1 MMLIMLHIDK
11 LHESVGQS
19 GSTGSQA
26 ISIPPIDWCT
36 RNLGKDSDHVI
47 VIQDIEEFVRNVLP
61 EFGFE
66 TISTRSFVRKMYRW
80 GFRQVSG
87 VYSGLYKKNSK
98 QPHTPYMY
106 ESKHFR
112 KNEFSLLDRMQS
124 TTAEKGSKAE
134 KALFSK
140 AERCKLDH
148 MHSAPAEED
157 SKSGGVNVETKTQSS
172 TVAER
177 TKESEKRPMLDSPQT
192 MQPKRARI
200 LVGDKVLSPVNSGGV
215 PLLHGNLLQSGNV
228 LNNLSPDGGCQALR
242 SLPLRY
248 TTMQNLQPN
257 IHILQQPLP
266 LRYSVM
272 QNMQP
277 NVHILQQTKI
287 SPRMTLGAA
296 DVLAWD
302 NFSPVSPTNFHIQL
316 MNEHPLVSYMRNQ
329 QQDLF
334 GGRQGCL
341 TLNESYGG
349 KVMPMGFATVGQG
362 PINRLHPHSG
372 LHQRISAAGTYLHP
386 STSAFLNNLAGV
398 SKLFGPQHVPPF
410 SQPESRFHQ
419 ALLDMRSS
427 G

>member
-1 MMLIMLHIDK
+1 MMLLMLHIDK
-11 LHESVGQS
+11 LRESVGQS
-19 GSTGSQA
+19 GSRGSQP
-26 ISIPPIDWCT
+26 ISLSPIDWCT

-106 ESKHFR
+106 ESKYFR
-112 KNEFSLLDRMQS
+112 KNELALLDQMQS

-134 KALFSK
+134 KALLSK

-157 SKSGGVNVETKTQSS
+157 SKSGGVNVETKTQSLS
-172 TVAER
+172 KAER
-177 TKESEKRPMLDSPQT
+177 SEASEKRHILDSPQT
-192 MQPKRARI
+192 MQSKRARI
-200 LVGDKVLSPVNSGGV
+200 LVGDKVLSPINLGGV
-215 PLLHGNLLQSGNV
+215 PLLQGNFLQSGNV
-228 LNNLSPDGGCQALR
+228 LNNLSPDDGRQALR

-266 LRYSVM
+266 LRYTAM

-287 SPRMTLGAA
+287 SPRMNLGAA
-296 DVLAWD
+296 NVLSWD
-302 NFSPVSPTNFHIQL
+302 NFLNVSPTNCHIQL
-316 MNEHPLVSYMRNQ
+316 MNEHPLLAYVRNQ
-329 QQDLF
+329 RQDLF
-334 GGRQGCL
+334 SGRQWCL
-341 TLNESYGG
+341 RMNEASSR
-349 KVMPMGFATVGQG
+349 KLIPMDIVAVGQE
-362 PINRLHPHSG
+362 PINRLQPPSLHPS
-372 LHQRISAAGTYLHP
+372 ISAAGTYLHP
-386 STSAFLNNLAGV
+386 FTSTFLNTMADTSRWASHSNIV
-398 SKLFGPQHVPPF
+398 SPLPF
-410 SQPESRFHQ
+410 SQPGSRFK
-419 ALLDMRSS
+419 S
-427 G
+427 